1 MKKTFVDFLQM
12 KPRLTQADLL
22 VTEFPALGTWL
33 GAWLAAERIGTQ
45 YRALGITPEGLGAT
59 LFQAPSLLLAWPVAV
74 AIAWGLLRGD
84 ARHRGKLKAF
94 AYGGSAILLAGCCLL
109 WYAPLV
115 GSAVDALK

>member
-1 MKKTFVDFLQM
+1 MKKTFVDYLQM

-22 VTEFPALGTWL
+22 VAEFPALGVLL
-33 GAWLAAERIGTQ
+33 GAWIAAQRIGPQ
-45 YRALGITPEGLGAT
+45 YRALGITPDGLGAT
-59 LFQAPSLLLAWPVAV
+59 LFQNPSLLLAWPVVV
-74 AIAWGLLRGD
+74 AIAWGVLRGD

-94 AYGGSAILLAGCCLL
+94 AYGGSAILLGACGVL